1 MAGFERLSPL
11 SLRSGRRC
19 ALAYLKSALN
29 EQEEQ
34 EVPTDLLRVARL
46 PLPSPHFLRVREGH
60 PLSWIG
66 LYASVI
72 WSLTNAGDI
81 DPVGRTTLTIVE

>member
-1 MAGFERLSPL
+1 MCPRVSK
-11 SLRSGRRC
+11 
-19 ALAYLKSALN
+19 KSAPN

-34 EVPTDLLRVARL
+34 EFPTDLLPVVRL
-46 PLPSPHFLRVREGH
+46 PLPSPHYLRVREGH

-72 WSLTNAGDI
+72 WSFTNAVDI